1 MKKTILTTMLLLAS
15 ATVSAQYYPDARNV
29 DMVHIRQP
37 RTQCRTEIRMP
48 EVDGYK
54 AIKADL
60 HSHTVYS
67 DGRMTMEGR
76 MLEAWCDGLDV
87 IAVTEHVEYRRYEKN
102 AVRYYKG
109 YCGTDAKASGYDI
122 VHAKDA
128 GPEVINVD
136 FNVPVSVA
144 KDLAKPLG
152 LVVIPGL
159 EVTRTPETIG
169 HFNALFTK
177 DNNTIHAADPAQSI
191 RNAKAQGAL
200 IMHNHPGWLR
210 PSLEMTDF
218 EKKVYGEGL
227 IDGVEVMN
235 GAEFYPK
242 AIDRAIKHN
251 LFVTACTD
259 IHFTTADTYGRFG
272 AHRNMTIIFAKDN
285 SLESLRE
292 ALEAK
297 RTLAYSYGVLA
308 GREEL
313 LKKFVTACLDMEF
326 IANDYKNRPLYK
338 LTNNSSVE
346 FCYRVNGSN
355 LRSLPAN
362 SSVTVRLDKGKTTFD
377 IEFTSAWCDS
387 KKFLAFTVDPAN
399 WNKK

>member
-1 MKKTILTTMLLLAS
+1 MKRTILSLAFIGLLLCGANAQQAGKS
-15 ATVSAQYYPDARNV
+15 IPYTVKLNKGNKAAQ
-29 DMVHIRQP
+29 
-37 RTQCRTEIRMP
+37 RTEIILP
-48 EVDGYK
+48 QVKGFNCYK
-54 AIKADL
+54 GDFHI
-60 HSHTVYS
+60 HTMYS
-67 DGRMTMEGR
+67 DGNVTPAARVS
-76 MLEAWCDGLDV
+76 EAWLDGLDILAITDHYEYRKGEKNFLKV
-87 IAVTEHVEYRRYEKN
+87 IAPYSENGEPIPYQSVKDFK
-102 AVRYYKG
+102 AV
-109 YCGTDAKASGYDI
+109 KA
-122 VHAKDA
+122 
-128 GPEVINVD
+128 D
-136 FNVPVSVA
+136 FNAIHAEAAAQMEKSKYPMLLIKGCEMARNAQSH
-144 KDLAKPLG
+144 
-152 LVVIPGL
+152 
-159 EVTRTPETIG
+159 G
-169 HFNALFTK
+169 HFNCLFLK
-177 DNNTIHAADPAQSI
+177 DANGLYDEDMSVAFRRVH
-191 RNAKAQGAL
+191 AQGG
-200 IMHNHPGWLR
+200 IVIHNHPGWR
-210 PSLEMTDF
+210 RETTDKTEF
-218 EKKVYGEGL
+218 HEKVYGEGL
-227 IDGVEVMN
+227 IDGVEIMN